1 MLARERPRQKG
12 YRLAG
17 WEAGNLTG
25 GRDSGLGH
33 TRRQAI
39 ALLAASVAALPA
51 RRAAA
56 DQPAISSTLR
66 KAPQLALVSRHLQW
80 TSADLGLEVARR
92 AGFPAIIWTVRRGAH
107 VDPAAVRTELPR
119 IIKATQAA
127 GLATPMVITGIA
139 DAQSEGVEATLD
151 TLQKLG
157 IRLYRAAAPRYR
169 YDAPFQPQYDDFR
182 RKLERLA
189 KLNEAYG
196 VTAAFHTHAYADSI
210 GGSAWDLWML
220 MRDIDP
226 RFIGLNYDI
235 GHVMAKGGTGWRE
248 SIRAL
253 GPYLHSVSVKD
264 FRWEKLDNVPAGQWP
279 WRTRLVPPGE
289 GMVNFGD
296 FFRYLQTSGFGGP
309 LETYYEYLVQV
320 PGVAQPFDML
330 GTDVGKWQLTI
341 PEAAFIALLQRDVQF
356 YQRLWTA
363 ALTTPP
369 PPPFSVKAD

>member
-1 MLARERPRQKG
+1 MCICTASANGGAEN
-12 YRLAG
+12 AG
-17 WEAGNLTG
+17 GEGEALNGWL
-25 GRDSGLGH
+25 DSGMGH
-33 TRRQAI
+33 TRRRAL
-39 ALLAASVAALPA
+39 ALLAAGAAMLPA
-51 RRAAA
+51 RRAWADLPSAPGAA
-56 DQPAISSTLR
+56 LPA
-66 KAPQLALVSRHLQW
+66 LALVSRHLQW
-80 TSADLGLEVARR
+80 TSADHGLDVARQ

-107 VDPAAVRTELPR
+107 VEPAAVRTELPR
-119 IIKATQAA
+119 IIRATQAA

-139 DAQSEGVEATLD
+139 DAQSEGVEATLATMQSLD
-151 TLQKLG
+151 

-182 RKLERLA
+182 SKLERLA
-189 KLNEAYG
+189 KLNETYG
-196 VTAAFHTHAYADSI
+196 VTAAFHTHAYADTI

-226 RFIGLNYDI
+226 RFVGINYDI
-235 GHVMAKGGTGWRE
+235 GHVMAKGGAGWRE

-264 FRWEKLDNVPAGQWP
+264 FRWDKLDTVPAGQWP

-309 LETYYEYLVQV
+309 LETYYEYLVRV
-320 PGVAQPFDML
+320 PGVAAPFDML
-330 GTDVGKWQLTI
+330 GTDMGKWQLAI

-356 YQRLWTA
+356 YQQAWTT
-363 ALTTPP
+363 ALTTPA
-369 PPPFSVKAD
+369 PPPFSVKAPN